1 MRGALKA
8 KSRLVLLLLV
18 AVLALA
24 ATACEKPDW
33 TDPAYLSQQIKEGD
47 RLRALDE
54 LAKLPKEKQSQA
66 IPALVDAYNNNQDKD
81 KVFDL
86 LAQLRDKQALNVY
99 VDALRNGSSN
109 NIKAKAAT
117 ALGELK
123 ATEHIGAMMDM
134 FKSVPN
140 EPLRRAILSAFQ
152 EMPDPQVFPLI
163 TEILTVYDP
172 DREPIAYHS
181 YACDIMAEMDS
192 TKMTDSVVQAL
203 VYGMF
208 LDNAKGQNVY
218 KECATAVFNAGKRAT
233 PELVKVLKGEHKQ
246 INDRFLRYSSY
257 IQGTNEIKA
266 ADVLGLIR
274 DPAAYD
280 ALVEVMKTQPAP
292 PVTYGEDKRNQ
303 WLINQIQ
310 LFVYAT
316 GAMVDLGVKQGAA
329 ELEPFI
335 KLDKKAYEP
344 YKENIEGKAL
354 SQHDMF
360 LAAVDGVN
368 KLDDREHLSW
378 LMDAAVNAN
387 MPSLKRYGDAAFVF
401 QPRWEAARAY
411 ARLGGPAELE
421 AYDALIAKEKDEGAK
436 AKFQE
441 FRPMLVVANECKD
454 QAACYGRY
462 LMGDKKIEAEKAGWE
477 LGRLQNGGEAE
488 LLKALGSADL
498 DRRDAVMASLYKV
511 GGKASIDKITE
522 VLEAEKSRATP
533 EFKDVHFKMKALRAY
548 LRNKK

>member
-1 MRGALKA
+1 
-8 KSRLVLLLLV
+8 LLLLV
-18 AVLALA
+18 AALALV

-33 TDPAYLSQQIKEGD
+33 TDPTYLSQQIKEGD

-54 LAKLPKEKQSQA
+54 LAKLPDEKQRQA
-66 IPALVDAYNNNQDKD
+66 IPALVDAYNNNQDKE
-81 KVFDL
+81 KVFNL

-109 NIKAKAAT
+109 GIKAKAAT
-117 ALGELK
+117 ALGDLK
-123 ATEHIGAMMDM
+123 ATEHIGTMMDM

-140 EPLRRAILSAFQ
+140 EPLRRAILEAFKN
-152 EMPDPQVFPLI
+152 MPDAQLFPLI

-181 YACDIMAEMDS
+181 YACDIMAEVDS
-192 TKMTDSVVQAL
+192 SKMTDAVVQAL

-218 KECATAVFNAGKRAT
+218 KECATAVFNAGPRAT
-233 PELVKVLKGEHKQ
+233 PELIKVVKGEHEK
-246 INDRFLRYSSY
+246 INQRFLRYSSY

-266 ADVLGLIR
+266 VDVLGLIR

-292 PVTYGEDKRNQ
+292 PVTYGQDKRNQ

-316 GAMVDLGVKQGAA
+316 GAMVDLGLKKGAE
-329 ELEPFI
+329 ELQPFLT
-335 KLDKKAYEP
+335 LDKKAYEP

-354 SQHDMF
+354 SKHDMF
-360 LAAVDGVN
+360 LAAADGIN
-368 KLDDREHLSW
+368 KLDDREHLPW
-378 LMDAAVNAN
+378 LLTAASSAN
-387 MPSLKRYGDAAFVF
+387 MPSLKRYGDAAFVY

-411 ARLGGPAELE
+411 ARLGGPSELE
-421 AYDALIAKEKDEGAK
+421 AYDKLIAKEKDEGAK
-436 AKFQE
+436 KKFQE
-441 FRPMLVVANECKD
+441 FRPMLVVANECKQ

-462 LMGDKKIEAEKAGWE
+462 LTGDKKIEAEKAGWE
-477 LGRLQNGGEAE
+477 LGRLKQGGEAE

-498 DRRDAVMASLYKV
+498 NRRDAVMASLYKV
-511 GGKASIDKITE
+511 GGEASVKKIDE
-522 VLEAEKSRATP
+522 VLEEEKSRSTP